1 MRKENWT
8 YKKLGEVAYYP
19 SKRIATKDLKSFSFV
34 GVENLIKNKGGVSFS
49 ESLPNIDTAIEY
61 QKDDILIGNIRPYL
75 KKIWKADNNGGASGD
90 VVIVRI
96 NKEYACLLDAKYLY
110 KVLSTDYFFD
120 YDNSN
125 TKGAKMPRGDRKV
138 IAKYIIPIPPLATQ
152 SRIVS
157 ELDLLQSIID
167 KQKAQVKE
175 LDNLAQAIFYDMFG
189 DPVENEKGWEVK
201 KMGDVAPAVEYK
213 GKHPQIAN
221 KYWLL
226 NLDKVEAQTGRILSI
241 DYYDYE
247 EIGNSVVSFD
257 KTNVLYSKLRPY
269 LNKVVVPTQI
279 GYATSELVPL
289 QPNASLLDRQ
299 YIAYMLRSKLFV
311 DYISGKV
318 AGAKMPRVTMSV
330 FREFRVPVPP
340 FPLQQSFAQKV
351 ESIER
356 QKELINQSIREAQ
369 TLFDSRMEY
378 YFGE

>member
-138 IAKYIIPIPPLATQ
+138 IAKYIIPVPPLSTQ

-167 KQKAQVKE
+167 KQKVQLKE

-201 KMGDVAPAVEYK
+201 TLNSVGTVARGVSKHRPRNAPELLGDYMPFIQT
-213 GKHPQIAN
+213 GDIAN
-221 KYWLL
+221 SGMYITACQSGYSELG
-226 NLDKVEAQTGRILSI
+226 VEQSKIWHKGTLCITIAANIGKCSI
-241 DYYDYE
+241 MTFDACFPD
-247 EIGNSVVSFD
+247 SVVGFIADSSITSVEF
-257 KTNVLYSKLRPY
+257 VLYYFHCIQQTLEDNAMGVAQKNINLGI
-269 LNKVVVPTQI
+269 LNVMKI
-279 GYATSELVPL
+279 
-289 QPNASLLDRQ
+289 
-299 YIAYMLRSKLFV
+299 
-311 DYISGKV
+311 
-318 AGAKMPRVTMSV
+318 
-330 FREFRVPVPP
+330 PVPP
-340 FPLQQSFAQKV
+340 LSLQ
-351 ESIER
+351 
-356 QKELINQSIREAQ
+356 
-369 TLFDSRMEY
+369 
-378 YFGE
+378 

>member
-1 MRKENWT
+1 MKHNWT
-8 YKKLGEVAYYP
+8 YKKLGEIGKISSGKSISSDYITEDFSEGLFPCYGGNGLRGYINTFLYDGFYP
-19 SKRIATKDLKSFSFV
+19 IIGRVGALCGNVHLAKGRFYPTEHALVMAIKGGDIPEFIVYALKSMNLNQYAK
-34 GVENLIKNKGGVSFS
+34 GVAQ
-49 ESLPNIDTAIEY
+49 P
-61 QKDDILIGNIRPYL
+61 
-75 KKIWKADNNGGASGD
+75 
-90 VVIVRI
+90 
-96 NKEYACLLDAKYLY
+96 
-110 KVLSTDYFFD
+110 VLSASTL
-120 YDNSN
+120 SELS
-125 TKGAKMPRGDRKV
+125 
-138 IAKYIIPIPPLATQ
+138 IPIPPLETQ
-152 SRIVS
+152 FRIVS
-157 ELDLLQSIID
+157 KLDMLQSIIE
-167 KQKAQVKE
+167 KKKEQVKQ
-175 LDNLAQAIFYDMFG
+175 LDNLAQSIFYDMFG

-269 LNKVVVPTQI
+269 LNKVVVPMHI

-330 FREFRVPVPP
+330 FRDFKVPISPLA
-340 FPLQQSFAQKV
+340 LQQSFAKKI
-351 ESIER
+351 EAIER
-356 QKELINQSIREAQ
+356 QKELINQSIAEVQ
-369 TLFDSRMEY
+369 TLFDSKMDE
-378 YFGE
+378 YFG

>member
-138 IAKYIIPIPPLATQ
+138 IAKYIIPIPPLSTQ

-167 KQKAQVKE
+167 KQKTQLKE
-175 LDNLAQAIFYDMFG
+175 LDNLAQSIFYDVFG

-201 KMGDVAPAVEYK
+201 KFGELFKLKSGDGLSTKSFVEGNVPVYGGNGISGYHNK
-213 GKHPQIAN
+213 SNKHGKYIIIGRVGVYCGNSRYVNDTFWLTDNAFELIFSDKLFDYRWLN
-221 KYWLL
+221 TLL
-226 NLDKVEAQTGRILSI
+226 NALNLTQYANHAAQPVISNTGLKDIVVIHPPLS
-241 DYYDYE
+241 
-247 EIGNSVVSFD
+247 
-257 KTNVLYSKLRPY
+257 
-269 LNKVVVPTQI
+269 
-279 GYATSELVPL
+279 
-289 QPNASLLDRQ
+289 
-299 YIAYMLRSKLFV
+299 
-311 DYISGKV
+311 
-318 AGAKMPRVTMSV
+318 
-330 FREFRVPVPP
+330 
-340 FPLQQSFAQKV
+340 LQQSFAQKI

>member
-1 MRKENWT
+1 MKENWT
-8 YKKLGEVAYYP
+8 YRKFEDCLEKVKYTSKISTSDYQEEGKYP
-19 SKRIATKDLKSFSFV
+19 IVSQEEGLIAGFW
-34 GVENLIKNKGGVSFS
+34 NK
-49 ESLPNIDTAIEY
+49 E
-61 QKDDILIGNIRPYL
+61 
-75 KKIWKADNNGGASGD
+75 ADVFKTNKP
-90 VVIVRI
+90 VVIFGDHTRI
-96 NKEYACLLDAKYLY
+96 LKYVDFDFVLGADGVKILQPTDGLSAKFLLYYLQWCNIPSLGYSRHYKLLKEIE
-110 KVLSTDYFFD
+110 V
-120 YDNSN
+120 
-125 TKGAKMPRGDRKV
+125 
-138 IAKYIIPIPPLATQ
+138 PIPTIEAQ

-157 ELDLLQSIID
+157 ELDLLQSVID
-167 KQKAQVKE
+167 KQKAQLKE
-175 LDNLAQAIFYDMFG
+175 LDNLAQSIFYDMFG

-201 KMGDVAPAVEYK
+201 KMGNVAPAVDYK

-269 LNKVVVPTQI
+269 LNKVVVPMQI

-311 DYISGKV
+311 DYICGKV

-330 FREFRVPVPP
+330 FRDFKVPIPP
-340 FPLQQSFAQKV
+340 LSLQQSFAQKV

-356 QKELINQSIREAQ
+356 QKELINQSIAEVQ
-369 TLFDSRMEY
+369 TLFDSQMDY
-378 YFGE
+378 YFG